1 MKTLDSP
8 EAGRDD
14 GEEAPAEVVMSAR
27 ILGAVA
33 LATAIA
39 APPLSGQATP
49 AAPAAAYELNGS
61 VLNGSR
67 RPLGQV
73 EVVMIRDAVVVHTV
87 LSGDDGRFRFGR
99 AAAGPILLHFRRLGY
114 AAQTVELVVGP
125 GGHPSV
131 REIVLVEVPSQLPE
145 IEINADSTDS
155 RYRGFYERRQQR
167 ASFGHFLEH
176 KEILRLGPPNPS
188 DLFRT
193 VPGVR
198 ILAASPGNAIRI
210 RGCQPM
216 VRVDGQRVPG
226 AELDEVIRAGDIGA
240 IEFYPSSAGVP
251 AQYMER
257 GNRLC
262 GMILVWTR

>member
-1 MKTLDSP
+1 MI
-8 EAGRDD
+8 
-14 GEEAPAEVVMSAR
+14 AR
-27 ILGAVA
+27 FLRTVA
-33 LATAIA
+33 LATALS
-39 APPLSGQATP
+39 APPVSGQTERTAP
-49 AAPAAAYELNGS
+49 VAAHEVQGTILD
-61 VLNGSR
+61 GSR
-67 RPLGQV
+67 LPLAQV
-73 EVVMIRDAVVVHTV
+73 EIVLIRDAAVVQTV
-87 LSGDDGRFRFGR
+87 LSRDNGRFTFGR
-99 AAAGPILLHFRRLGY
+99 VAAGPVLLHFRRLGY
-114 AAQTVELVVGP
+114 AAHTVELVVGP

-131 REIVLVEVPSQLPE
+131 REIVLVELPSQLAE
-145 IEINADSTDS
+145 IEINADSADS

-167 ASFGHFLEH
+167 ASFGRFLEH
-176 KEILRLGPPNPS
+176 KEIIRLAPPNPS

-193 VPGVR
+193 VPGIR
-198 ILAASPGNAIRI
+198 ILSASPGNAIRI

-226 AELDEVIRAGDIGA
+226 AELDEVIRPGDIGA